1 MKEYTGSTLR
11 IGSFL
16 EMMQEYCRLITELT
30 PASLKLDNEA
40 PVFLAKVDQ
49 LEKLVKR
56 LRAFEETA
64 GVATED
70 QTRDAIWKALFYV
83 HRYLEGLPENHPLY
97 VYVNRLS
104 PVFHTYKNLHLSELM
119 EQTAQVRGFL
129 TEMERPAN
137 AEAAQML
144 GMDKLITAL
153 ATSNDSITQ
162 WNAAR
167 TTAAYERQTELGEET
182 TDDVRRQLVN
192 LYRNIVERISA
203 ANIFYPSETITEFIG
218 RANTIAD
225 HYRVIGKATT
235 NSGSSTGSNSGSGS
249 GDSGS
254 GSGSSTGTDS
264 GSGTGSGSGSGSGTG
279 TDTPGGGGSSSGG
292 DNGGGSGGSGSD
304 PDKASED

>member
-1 MKEYTGSTLR
+1 MAKLKEYTGSTLR

-16 EMMQEYCRLITELT
+16 EMMQELGRLITELT

-83 HRYLEGLPENHPLY
+83 HRYLEGLPETHPLY

-104 PVFHTYKNLHLSELM
+104 PVFHTYKNMHVSELM

-129 TEMERPAN
+129 SEMERPAN

-144 GMDKLITAL
+144 GMDKLIAAL
-153 ATSNDSITQ
+153 EVSNNDIAQ

-182 TDDVRRQLVN
+182 TDEVRRQLVN

-203 ANIFYPSETITEFIG
+203 ANIFYPSATITEFIG

-235 NSGSSTGSNSGSGS
+235 SSGNGTNENQNQNENGSGNENENPGGTENGGGTTTPDTPDNPDPGTGGGGSGS
-249 GDSGS
+249 G
-254 GSGSSTGTDS
+254 
-264 GSGTGSGSGSGSGTG
+264 
-279 TDTPGGGGSSSGG
+279 G
-292 DNGGGSGGSGSD
+292 DADN
-304 PDKASED
+304 

>member
-1 MKEYTGSTLR
+1 MAKLKEYTGSTLR

-16 EMMQEYCRLITELT
+16 EMMQELGRLITELT

-83 HRYLEGLPENHPLY
+83 HRYLEGLPETHPLY

-104 PVFHTYKNLHLSELM
+104 PVFHTYKNMHVSELM

-129 TEMERPAN
+129 SEMERPAN
-137 AEAAQML
+137 AEAAQKL
-144 GMDKLITAL
+144 GMDKLIAAL
-153 ATSNDSITQ
+153 ETSNNDIAQ

-182 TDDVRRQLVN
+182 TDEVRRQLVN

-203 ANIFYPSETITEFIG
+203 ANIFYPSATITEFIG

-235 NSGSSTGSNSGSGS
+235 SSGNGTNENQNQNENGSGNENENP
-249 GDSGS
+249 G
-254 GSGSSTGTDS
+254 GTENGGGTTTPDTPDNPDP
-264 GSGTGSGSGSGSGTG
+264 GTG
-279 TDTPGGGGSSSGG
+279 
-292 DNGGGSGGSGSD
+292 GGGSGGD
-304 PDKASED
+304 ADN

>member
-1 MKEYTGSTLR
+1 MAKLKEYTGSTLR

-70 QTRDAIWKALFYV
+70 QTRDSIWKALFYV
-83 HRYLEGLPENHPLY
+83 HRYLEGLPETHPLY

-104 PVFHTYKNLHLSELM
+104 PVFHSYKSMHLSELM

-129 TEMERPAN
+129 SEMARPAN
-137 AEAAQML
+137 AEAAQKL
-144 GMDKLITAL
+144 GMDKLIAAL
-153 ATSNDSITQ
+153 EASNNDITQ

-192 LYRNIVERISA
+192 LYRGIVERVNG
-203 ANIFYPSETITEFIG
+203 ANLFYPSATITEFIG

-235 NSGSSTGSNSGSGS
+235 SS
-249 GDSGS
+249 
-254 GSGSSTGTDS
+254 
-264 GSGTGSGSGSGSGTG
+264 
-279 TDTPGGGGSSSGG
+279 GSSSGTTTPTTP
-292 DNGGGSGGSGSD
+292 DNGGSTNNGGGTTTPDTPDNPGGGTNTGGDTGGGSTGGD
-304 PDKASED
+304 NNGGYDGPGPDENGGYNNE

>member
-1 MKEYTGSTLR
+1 MAKLKEYTGSTLR

-16 EMMQEYCRLITELT
+16 EMMQELGRLITELT

-83 HRYLEGLPENHPLY
+83 HRYLEGLPETHPLY

-104 PVFHTYKNLHLSELM
+104 PVFHTYKNMHVSELM

-129 TEMERPAN
+129 SEMERPAN

-144 GMDKLITAL
+144 GMDKLIAAL
-153 ATSNDSITQ
+153 EASNNDITQ

-182 TDDVRRQLVN
+182 TDEVRRQLVN

-203 ANIFYPSETITEFIG
+203 ANIFYPSATITEFIG

-235 NSGSSTGSNSGSGS
+235 S
-249 GDSGS
+249 
-254 GSGSSTGTDS
+254 S
-264 GSGTGSGSGSGSGTG
+264 GSGTGNENENQNENN
-279 TDTPGGGGSSSGG
+279 GGGSNENQNQNENGG
-292 DNGGGSGGSGSD
+292 SNDNPGGGSGGS
-304 PDKASED
+304 SEVEEG